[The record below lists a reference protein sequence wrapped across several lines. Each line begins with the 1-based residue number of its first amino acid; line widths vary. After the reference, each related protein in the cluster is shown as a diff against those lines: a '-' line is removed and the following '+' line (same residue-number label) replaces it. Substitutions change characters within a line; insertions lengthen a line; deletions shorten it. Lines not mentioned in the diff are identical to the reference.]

1 MNASG
6 CLLVFFCAFLICCYN
21 LFNVVCRER
30 VTNTS
35 TLEANVQHLKPATSY
50 VFRVRAYNRYGAGTE
65 MAEITVVTEAEGKD
79 MEYSTHC
86 MENSTYDIENS
97 THYMENSTY
106 YKLRCILYVQR

>member
-1 MNASG
+1 MH
-6 CLLVFFCAFLICCYN
+6 FYICFYN
-21 LFNVVCRER
+21 TFIIICRER

-79 MEYSTHC
+79 ME
-86 MENSTYDIENS
+86 NS

-106 YKLRCILYVQR
+106 VMENSAQYMENSTHYA